1 MTGRRQLQVKVG
13 ERKREAEQNKKS
25 NFGMEEKRR
34 EEKLFRVPRVLWTAV
49 GCFLFRKLFC
59 SPFSCFFLSKFSTVL
74 MMDWWSGCMYWVG
87 CKLWRNYHE
96 NRNGW

>member
-59 SPFSCFFLSKFSTVL
+59 SPFSCFFFQVQYCTDVGLVEWLYVL
-74 MMDWWSGCMYWVG
+74 GGM
-87 CKLWRNYHE
+87 
-96 NRNGW
+96 